1 MWIKI
6 QKHQAMMMMMM
17 LIKNIDIFKKVQLYI
32 CISSNNQLSIKINK
46 YMQAGT

>member
-6 QKHQAMMMMMM
+6 QKHQAMMMM

-32 CISSNNQLSIKINK
+32 CISSNNELSIQINT